1 MAAPQTLNTS
11 TPQSVRA
18 RALVEAPP
26 ATMTH
31 ARRSAGPVTVDEAGS
46 LYGRLVPW
54 DVTATVSDDGVNSYN
69 ERFARGGLTATGSDV
84 IPVYDGHRYNRAGVL
99 ERGPLIGRLD
109 DVEAREDGLY
119 GRVVLADIPE
129 AARLRAL
136 ARTVGATFSVEFDAP
151 TAPPGSEVVRTGAR
165 LESLAVMT
173 LPHRGAFAGA
183 EVLAVR
189 AAPTDPPADD
199 EDQAEDQGNEEEEAA
214 EVEGEAGEGDAT
226 PVAARAAIRRE
237 VQRAL
242 GRGLVRP
249 AAHPLARYAGA
260 YELYEAARASQS
272 DEIPVLFR
280 DAYRTYRERVTLARA
295 FVDQITPDNP
305 GVMPPGWLTEIF
317 GILDTGRP
325 VINAIGTRPLPPAG
339 MEVDWPYYDG
349 DMHALVGEQVTEKG
363 DVTSVK
369 VSFKKASVPIKTYA
383 GGSDI
388 SWQLIRRSQP
398 SYRDS
403 YLRILNIA
411 YGIVTDN
418 VVGDAL
424 PAVVGA
430 QSVDYDVTAPDPDG
444 AALKAA
450 VFQARSLVQ
459 IATGSP
465 ASWVLAA
472 TDVFQAFGAMPA
484 MMATPYGTVNAP
496 GTATA
501 STLDVNVSGLKVTH
515 APDLAPGTAIV
526 SNNLACAWMEDGP
539 FVVAAPVVPKLGED
553 VAIWGMGAFAAF
565 IPKGI
570 VLLANALPLTSA
582 DGGGSSRKKA
592 A

>member
-1 MAAPQTLNTS
+1 MAS
-11 TPQSVRA
+11 TPHISRSA
-18 RALVEAPP
+18 DTDIRIRALAEAPP
-26 ATMTH
+26 ATTIH

-54 DVTATVSDDGVNSYN
+54 EVTATVSDDGVNSYT

-84 IPVYDGHRYNRAGVL
+84 IPVYDGHRYNRSGVL

-151 TAPPGSEVVRTGAR
+151 TAPPGTEVVRTGAR

-173 LPHRGAFAGA
+173 LPNRGAFAGA

-199 EDQAEDQGNEEEEAA
+199 EDQGEDQGNEEEEAA
-214 EVEGEAGEGDAT
+214 EVEGQAAEGDAT

-237 VQRAL
+237 VERIM
-242 GRGLVRP
+242 GRGLARP
-249 AAHPLARYAGA
+249 TAHPLARFAGA

-280 DAYRTYRERVTLARA
+280 DAYRAYRERVTLARA

-430 QSVDYDVTAPDPDG
+430 QSVDYDVAAPDPDG
-444 AALKAA
+444 AALKGA
-450 VFQARSLVQ
+450 VFQASSLVQ

-484 MMATPYGTVNAP
+484 MMATPYGTQNVP

-570 VLLANALPLTSA
+570 VLLANALPLTAGTES
-582 DGGGSSRKKA
+582 SSRKKA

>member
-11 TPQSVRA
+11 NPQRVRA
-18 RALVEAPP
+18 RALAEAPP
-26 ATMTH
+26 ATMIH

-54 DVTATVSDDGVNSYN
+54 EVTARVSDDGVNSYT
-69 ERFARGGLTATGSDV
+69 ERFARGGLTASGSDV
-84 IPVYDGHRYNRAGVL
+84 IPVYDGHRYNGAGIL

-151 TAPPGSEVVRTGAR
+151 TAPPGAEIVRTGAR

-189 AAPTDPPADD
+189 AAPTDPPEDEEDPPAEGDPLVEDD
-199 EDQAEDQGNEEEEAA
+199 EEART
-214 EVEGEAGEGDAT
+214 EVEGDAT
-226 PVAARAAIRRE
+226 PVAARAALRRE
-237 VQRAL
+237 VQRL
-242 GRGLVRP
+242 MGRGLARP
-249 AAHPLARYAGA
+249 TAHPLARFSGA

-280 DAYRTYRERVTLARA
+280 DAYRAYRERVTLARA

-325 VINAIGTRPLPPAG
+325 VISAIGTRPLPPQG

-349 DMHALVGEQVTEKG
+349 DMHALVGEQVTEKA

-424 PAVVGA
+424 PLVPGA
-430 QSVDYDVTAPDPDG
+430 QSVDYDVAAPDPDG

-450 VFQARSLVQ
+450 VFQASSLVQ

-484 MMATPYGTVNAP
+484 MAATPYGTQNVP

-570 VLLANALPLTSA
+570 VLLANALPLADQASA
-582 DGGGSSRKKA
+582 GTRKK
-592 A
+592 